1 MFKKNMFKRKKIL
14 KSLFGILVIAPVI
27 TGFAVNNKSLEPYS
41 VSSLSQNLHAFTNGQ
56 KLPGFEVDTSYAKD
70 GYTLLKIL
78 NSGEGSAATNSGV
91 GIKIPNFSSSDEQA
105 QESAKN
111 ILSTYNSLPS
121 NIVTTG
127 NESNIENIVW
137 VDSTTWNT
145 TGDNKYKIFN
155 LGSTSTYL
163 NYYQNNPN
171 NTSGSTTPTS
181 FAAYNVTTTS
191 QLPAFNQRTITNS
204 DGNTTTENVS
214 EEFLNA
220 NGILALQ
227 ITVSQVNAAA
237 TGGAQ
242 WESYYVLIP
251 GFGGNLTNNALSNN
265 PMLPSNLYTSGVE
278 SVSDGD
284 LNNFL
289 KNSWKENATLVVPK
303 IYLVSR
309 KNDSANGI
317 LSFTSSFD
325 FTLPDEIYF
334 STTFQGVTDTDV
346 SSLSPIAGKNVNV
359 TDNNTYFSQISYD
372 MNFKVDG
379 FQPSPAVSDTQV
391 FIIVIVIIAAAVA
404 ISLLGFAVT
413 LVTRKIRFKNKM

>member
-14 KSLFGILVIAPVI
+14 KGLFGLFAIAPVI
-27 TGFAVNNKSLEPYS
+27 TGFAINNNSQSHS
-41 VSSLSQNLHAFTNGQ
+41 VSSLSQSLHAFTNGE
-56 KLPGFEVDTSYAKD
+56 KFPGFEVDTSYAKD
-70 GYTLLKIL
+70 GYTLLKL
-78 NSGEGSAATNSGV
+78 LSSSEGNTTTNSGI

-127 NESNIENIVW
+127 DESNIENIIW
-137 VDSTTWNT
+137 VDGTAWNV

-171 NTSGSTTPTS
+171 NTGGSTTPTS
-181 FAAYNVTTTS
+181 FAPYNVTTIS
-191 QLPAFNQRTITNS
+191 QLPAFNQRTTTNS
-204 DGNTTTENVS
+204 DGNTTTENIS

-227 ITVSQVNAAA
+227 ISVSQVNATT

-278 SVSDGD
+278 SVSDRD

-289 KNSWKENATLVVPK
+289 KDSWEENATSVMPD
-303 IYLVSR
+303 IYLISR
-309 KNDSANGI
+309 KNDSANGT

-325 FTLPDEIYF
+325 FTLPDDIQF

-346 SSLSPIAGKNVNV
+346 SSLSPITGRNVNV
-359 TDNNTYFSQISYD
+359 TDNNTYFSQVSYD

-413 LVTRKIRFKNKM
+413 LVSRKIRFKNKM